1 MQLNML
7 RGTVNKFQTVC
18 IFALAMCLCC
28 FGKAGA
34 QTAWFIDG
42 YHGGVYGGYP
52 EFYTRFLV
60 DMLNKNPDWKINLE
74 IEPETWDKVERTD
87 SAAFAQFKAL
97 AADQSAGGRIEF
109 INPDYAQSYLY
120 NISGESI
127 IRQFSYGMKKIRTHF
142 PNAVFSSYSSEEPC
156 FTSALPEILTSI
168 GIKYVSLKNPNT
180 CFGGYAAAHGGEL
193 VTWIGPDGTGITTA
207 PRYAIEKLSDKST
220 WQTIG
225 YQNSPEYVNAAYAA
239 GIAHPIAMTIQDA
252 GWKGGPFMGNG
263 LRYGIKTIYTTW
275 RNYFENVAGADSK
288 PAWTPTQED
297 ILVNLVWGS
306 QVTQKIAQEVRAAEN
321 KMIMAEKL
329 ASLAKIYGGQT
340 YPGLALDSAWRT
352 LLLSQHHDCWIVP
365 YNGKPGLTWADKVLT
380 WTNYSGEKADSV
392 INISLG
398 KQSAVA
404 GGLGWVAK
412 VYNSMSVNRDEL
424 VQVAVPDQLKGK
436 QLAVVDGVGHPVLYQ
451 RVNKA
456 GSGAGSILF
465 KAAAPS
471 MGYSSYY
478 LQAGKELP
486 ATGAAIRKL
495 ADGRY
500 RLETDLYVVIINPK
514 KGGVIESLVAKK
526 LDDKQFVDKT
536 NVRGFNELRGNF
548 YKDGGFK
555 SSEDTAASV
564 EILENGPLRI
574 KVAIKGTIDHYPF
587 TQFLSLVQGQQ
598 RIDVKLNIDWKDNP
612 GIGEATVPGTYK
624 WQNPKKAFYDDR
636 YKLLAL
642 FPLNLAGQVVY
653 KNAPF
658 DVTKS
663 RLENT
668 FYGTWDSIKNNV
680 ILNWVDVTDSQGKY
694 GMALF
699 TDHTTS
705 YAHGTDFPLGLDIQY
720 SGMGLWGKD
729 YKINGPTSISYSIL
743 PHEGKWDQ
751 SRIWSA
757 GTAWSEPLTAF
768 VSPSVEKMKNRSL
781 LTIDKPGYEIT
792 AMTYDGD
799 DLLVRVFNAEGDAEP
814 RVITFNG
821 QIKSAELVELN
832 GALRNQLPLD
842 IGHAG
847 STNIKLAMPQFGI
860 RTLKIEGLKASAY

>member
-7 RGTVNKFQTVC
+7 RCSIYKFQLVC
-18 IFALAMCLCC
+18 FFALAMFLCC
-28 FGKAGA
+28 FSKADA
-34 QTAWFIDG
+34 QTSWFIDG

-52 EFYTRFLV
+52 ELYTRFLV
-60 DMLNKNPDWKINLE
+60 DMLNKNPEWKINLE
-74 IEPETWDKVERTD
+74 IEPETWDKVERD
-87 SAAFAQFKAL
+87 DPDAYAQFKAL

-127 IRQFSYGMKKIRTHF
+127 IRQFSYGMKKIRAHF

-156 FTSALPEILTSI
+156 FTSALPEILTSF
-168 GIKYVSLKNPNT
+168 GFKYASLKNPNT

-193 VTWIGPDGTGITTA
+193 ITWIGPDGTGITTA

-225 YQNSPEYVNAAYAA
+225 YENSPAYVNAAYAA
-239 GIAHPIAMTIQDA
+239 GIEHPIAMTIQDA
-252 GWKGGPFMGNG
+252 GWKGGPFMGRG

-275 RNYFENVAGADSK
+275 RNYFENIAGPDSR
-288 PAWTPTQED
+288 PIWTPTQED
-297 ILVNLVWGS
+297 MLVNLVWGS

-329 ASLAKIYGGQT
+329 ASLAKIYHNQI
-340 YPGLALDSAWRT
+340 YPALALDSAWRT

-365 YNGKPGLTWADKVLT
+365 YNGKPGSTWADKVLT
-380 WTNYSGEKADSV
+380 WTSYSGEKADSV
-392 INISLG
+392 INIS
-398 KQSAVA
+398 A
-404 GGLGWVAK
+404 GRHPVEAHDSIMALR
-412 VYNSMSVNRDEL
+412 VYNSLAINRDEL
-424 VQVAVPDQLKGK
+424 VQVAVSDQLKEK
-436 QLAVVDGVGHPVLYQ
+436 QLEVVDGAGHAVLYQ
-451 RVNKA
+451 RVNEGY
-456 GSGAGSILF
+456 GSVSVLF

-478 LQAGKELP
+478 LRAGTKLP
-486 ATGAAIRKL
+486 VHGAAIRKL

-500 RLETDLYVVIINPK
+500 RLETDEYTLVINPV

-526 LDDKQFVDKT
+526 LDGKQFVDKT

-548 YKDGGFK
+548 YNDGGFK
-555 SSEDTAASV
+555 SSKDAPAEV
-564 EILENGPLRI
+564 QVLESGPLQI

-587 TQFLSLVQGQQ
+587 TQYLTLAQGQQ
-598 RIDVKLNIDWKDNP
+598 RIDIKLNIDWKDNP

-636 YKLLAL
+636 YKMLAL
-642 FPLNLAGQVVY
+642 FPLNLPGQVVY

-663 RLENT
+663 RLANT
-668 FYGTWDSIKNNV
+668 FYNSWDSIKNNV
-680 ILNWVDVTDSQGKY
+680 ILNWVDVTDRQGKY

-705 YAHGTDFPLGLDIQY
+705 YAHGTDFPLGLDLQY
-720 SGMGLWGKD
+720 SGMGLWGRD

-743 PHEGKWDQ
+743 PHEGKWDK
-751 SRIWSA
+751 SYIWSA
-757 GTAWSEPLTAF
+757 GSAWSEPLMAF
-768 VSPSVEKMKNRSL
+768 VTSSSEKTGGRSL

-792 AMTYDGD
+792 SMTYDGD

-821 QIKSAELVELN
+821 QISRAELVELN
-832 GALRNQLPLD
+832 GTLRNQVTLES
-842 IGHAG
+842 GQAG
-847 STNIKLAMPQFGI
+847 STKIKLAVPRFGI
-860 RTLKIEGLKASAY
+860 RTLKIDGLKASVY